1 MSKVRFKLDGREYT
15 GVVISP
21 AYTHSVIRFQY
32 KTGER
37 HIQLNNK
44 KLKKVQDDTEDTT
57 N

>member
-21 AYTHSVIRFQY
+21 AFTHSVIRFQY
-32 KTGER
+32 KTGEV
-37 HIQLNNK
+37 LMELSNK
-44 KLKKVQDDTEDTT
+44 KLKKIQDDTTDTT